1 MRGYTVLDLSLNARV
16 VREGILYVA
25 HTQMEEEHNT
35 PIHILGRS
43 AGGSAITLYLFTR
56 SSEIFVE
63 RPSSELKPSTAIYFP
78 IWNLTHSHTPK
89 TGSPYIIQ
97 CCIFFLAVCVYTET
111 QTADGGAP
119 FLFFT
124 LTPFLWWFVRSLAW
138 STTSEHFYGCF
149 PRCYSFV
156 RLSYMSE
163 IYIAFAFDVNKR
175 HRCCGGCCFGC
186 CFVQL

>member
-78 IWNLTHSHTPK
+78 IWNLTHSHTH
-89 TGSPYIIQ
+89 THTEDRLAIHHSVLHFFSG
-97 CCIFFLAVCVYTET
+97 CLCIHRNSDSRRRRSLFIFYSHSLPLVVRSFFGVVDDVGT
-111 QTADGGAP
+111 
-119 FLFFT
+119 
-124 LTPFLWWFVRSLAW
+124 FLWLFSPLLFVRS
-138 STTSEHFYGCF
+138 
-149 PRCYSFV
+149 SFIH
-156 RLSYMSE
+156 E
-163 IYIAFAFDVNKR
+163 
-175 HRCCGGCCFGC
+175 
-186 CFVQL
+186 